1 MRMRAR
7 AFRLGGLGGLLSNV
21 PQNFQKVDVVS
32 MTQTLESFINKV
44 ISVITGDG
52 RNIVG
57 LMKGFDQTINL
68 VLEDSHERVFSEDA
82 GVEQIPLGLYIVRGD
97 NVVPRLLYQRS
108 SLNFDI
114 VNLRK
119 VECEFCSLIAVIG
132 ELDEDLD
139 KRLDFSKMKA
149 PPLGPEDFDDL
160 ICLDEEGESLESSI
174 NENLSEIKQQTRCS
188 KLQSESRVNY
198 RKKHDN
204 TVQHRFP
211 CHKQIS
217 STYCCHEKTSN
228 AKEMTLIIRV
238 RKKPDLDQSS
248 RKGENRVN
256 VNHTNLESSVTLRI
270 YGDDEDWPYLSG
282 DVDEEAVRLAASL
295 DPNAIEEAKDGP
307 QQDSRKKWDATEK
320 MTDKWNSKKYCN
332 NNGSS
337 HHSKTP
343 DKLDEVK
350 RPPRKFSPFGL
361 SGKERRPIVHAHHE
375 ASHHI
380 VDNECSRYRRQ
391 ELMKYHEFPG
401 RRDRMERISLFMS
414 SQNRRKFAQTRAGP
428 PLLYSRKTYV
438 PYPSPCRK
446 EETAPD
452 LPKRSSGVSGVVIKR
467 SYQITSKSLD
477 SGAKKGRKGNSVH
490 RTGHDKVDSDVVQ
503 KSLQCLRKTEHEEMP
518 KKKLRWILTTEQ
530 FQLDEMKANF
540 AEREGR
546 NNSKAAAG
554 HEATSIIKRCQETS
568 KGNPIKLRLPNL
580 SIT

>member
-1 MRMRAR
+1 MSKNTDDFE
-7 AFRLGGLGGLLSNV
+7 AF
-21 PQNFQKVDVVS
+21 
-32 MTQTLESFINKV
+32 
-44 ISVITGDG
+44 
-52 RNIVG
+52 
-57 LMKGFDQTINL
+57 
-68 VLEDSHERVFSEDA
+68 
-82 GVEQIPLGLYIVRGD
+82 
-97 NVVPRLLYQRS
+97 
-108 SLNFDI
+108 
-114 VNLRK
+114 
-119 VECEFCSLIAVIG
+119 LIWQY
-132 ELDEDLD
+132 
-139 KRLDFSKMKA
+139 S
-149 PPLGPEDFDDL
+149 
-160 ICLDEEGESLESSI
+160 
-174 NENLSEIKQQTRCS
+174 
-188 KLQSESRVNY
+188 
-198 RKKHDN
+198 
-204 TVQHRFP
+204 
-211 CHKQIS
+211 
-217 STYCCHEKTSN
+217 
-228 AKEMTLIIRV
+228 
-238 RKKPDLDQSS
+238 
-248 RKGENRVN
+248 
-256 VNHTNLESSVTLRI
+256 
-270 YGDDEDWPYLSG
+270 W
-282 DVDEEAVRLAASL
+282 
-295 DPNAIEEAKDGP
+295 
-307 QQDSRKKWDATEK
+307 
-320 MTDKWNSKKYCN
+320 
-332 NNGSS
+332 
-337 HHSKTP
+337 
-343 DKLDEVK
+343 EVK

-503 KSLQCLRKTEHEEMP
+503 KKPTMPSSINSAALQKFGGEKVLAQDKMEIGNKSVQFSKEKTEHEEMP

>member
-1 MRMRAR
+1 M
-7 AFRLGGLGGLLSNV
+7 
-21 PQNFQKVDVVS
+21 
-32 MTQTLESFINKV
+32 
-44 ISVITGDG
+44 
-52 RNIVG
+52 
-57 LMKGFDQTINL
+57 
-68 VLEDSHERVFSEDA
+68 
-82 GVEQIPLGLYIVRGD
+82 
-97 NVVPRLLYQRS
+97 
-108 SLNFDI
+108 
-114 VNLRK
+114 
-119 VECEFCSLIAVIG
+119 
-132 ELDEDLD
+132 
-139 KRLDFSKMKA
+139 
-149 PPLGPEDFDDL
+149 EDFDDL

-228 AKEMTLIIRV
+228 VAQSDFHGSARCSKREKIEKTDELTIDTNLLEV
-238 RKKPDLDQSS
+238 DSCEGDDADYSESEKKPDLDQSS

-503 KSLQCLRKTEHEEMP
+503 KKPTMPSSINSAALQKFGGEKVLAQDKMEIGNKSVQFSKEKTEHEEMP